1 VFRVLLAVRRLP
13 VLEITISA
21 RQAGLWLS
29 PNFPFHGYWAQ
40 AVLDLSVDA
49 ERYLVGRRKQALRT
63 NLRRAGDLGV
73 QVSRLATH
81 EEWFTAVREVYRS
94 RPDGQERIAEIQPL
108 PAGQEVGY
116 YAATDRE
123 GRVVAFA
130 IAVIFN
136 DCAVL
141 AGMVSVPS
149 HPASSSARY
158 LLHTFVCS
166 DLRSRGIRNLIVG
179 TATRVPPGLQ
189 YFQYLL
195 GYEVRN
201 LRITVSD
208 AQRTRPAASP
218 TSFCRSSGGRYTG
231 PARR

>member
-21 RQAGLWLS
+21 RQAAVWFS
-29 PNFPFHGYWAQ
+29 PKFPSVCESIFHGYRAQ
-40 AVLDLSVDA
+40 AVLDLSVRP
-49 ERYLVGRRKQALRT
+49 EQYLVGRRKQALRT

-73 QVSRLATH
+73 QVRRFTTF
-81 EEWFTAVREVYRS
+81 EEWVPSVREVYRS
-94 RPDGQERIAEIQPL
+94 RPADRKRIEQIHPP
-108 PAGQEVGY
+108 PAGQEVRY

-123 GRVVAFA
+123 GRPVTFA

-141 AGMVSVPS
+141 AGMVSVPT

-158 LLHTFVCS
+158 LLHTFIRS
-166 DLRSRGIRNLIVG
+166 DLRSRRIRNLIVG
-179 TATRVPPGLQ
+179 TATRIPPGLQ

-201 LRITVSD
+201 LRVTVRD
-208 AQRTRPAASP
+208 AVEAA
-218 TSFCRSSGGRYTG
+218 
-231 PARR
+231 A